1 MEDKEIII
9 RQTVLME
16 EMGKRIINIEVKVDK
31 INETQLGKTEA
42 RLAVSEEKVNRLE
55 RIVYGAVAFIIIELI
70 SIIMLWI
77 QPKH

>member
-1 MEDKEIII
+1 MDDKEILI

-16 EMGKRIINIEVKVDK
+16 EMGKRIIDIEGKVDR
-31 INETQLGKTEA
+31 INETHLGKTES

-55 RIVYGAVAFIIIELI
+55 KLVYGAVAVIIVNLI
-70 SIIMLWI
+70 SIIFLWM